1 MTACFCTGQCK
12 TTGKCGSDKTYT
24 PDPSYEEYKQWLER
38 YKRDFHKEDDIVTI
52 PSRREW
58 ETVKLKKYRCGECG
72 MIWDPNV
79 VMGYACGNEYCPI
92 FPRITC
98 K

>member
-1 MTACFCTGQCK
+1 MTACYCTGECK
-12 TTGKCGSDKTYT
+12 NTGKCHGAKPYETYQ
-24 PDPSYEEYKQWLER
+24 QWLKSY
-38 YKRDFHKEDDIVTI
+38 YKNFVDETDIITI
-52 PSRREW
+52 PSRRDW